1 VTGPL
6 ALGYMSVPADTGA
19 GVGEAGVPEEAAR
32 AAVHVLRRFAARE
45 GYTLGGVFTDVRD
58 RSQSGLH
65 ALLDAVRRDEAAAVV
80 VPDLGHLRHVGCLA
94 GADARTASHFL
105 RARLVTMAPDR
116 LLTSAPTGGD
126 AEGLSGAPADTQQRG
141 RTAVSGAPMGQP
153 AACTSGWGGNR

>member
-6 ALGYMSVPADTGA
+6 ALGYVSVPVDTGA
-19 GVGEAGVPEEAAR
+19 GVGEAAVPEEAAR
-32 AAVHVLRRFAARE
+32 AAAHALRRFAVRE

-116 LLTSAPTGGD
+116 PATSAPTD
-126 AEGLSGAPADTQQRG
+126 ADDEGLFGAPPDTRQRG
-141 RTAVSGAPMGQP
+141 RTTVSPAPMGP
-153 AACTSGWGGNR
+153 SAARTSGEGGNR